1 MSQTTVQKVE
11 ESRSTTRRVNFSDG
25 NRELHLRVFF
35 EWLPPDLQD
44 TPFIDWTK
52 LPSKV
57 IGYLVNTVK
66 DSPWAAHLALVAVAI
81 QGGMGEYTLRSNI
94 MRLNGLL
101 RNVHTLCG
109 IQNPAE
115 LTKETWE
122 TFFGR
127 KEMTPGDYGG
137 FKAFRTIA
145 ERHLPDYLG
154 QLTPG
159 QYARIEPYILP
170 RFPRKLLAQRVSRA
184 SIEEGERQRRK
195 EKSDVLSPLHALL
208 VALVRFRKQAAERML
223 QAFREAREL
232 AREQARTGDVQFPLP
247 FSYEDELVTINR
259 DACTVAEARL
269 EKRPVM
275 MKFLLWDRRSWVI
288 KHRDDYDPTTRKDAE
303 NQRAEFAPAV
313 ESFFVQFLGPVED
326 LLWFGDVIKYRL
338 LQDNTPRRLS
348 QEDVQHRKDLL
359 GMLGV
364 STGLT
369 ISRGCL
375 LTPGLD
381 FSQAFSNAMTRTG
394 ALLFEPE
401 SLYRG
406 CLYGAALAMIALTGG
421 YRISELL
428 QVSADRFKT
437 RPYVVKREGFPDG
450 EGRVMHLQLLLPK
463 GKRTEEQ
470 RKLFLVSDG
479 AYQLLREIAQGLKNA
494 HGGRIPVVHPHTHN
508 TKAEDLSPERYLFQ
522 WDADT
527 DGRSGALGPPDVGNL
542 LRFILYGVEFRTR
555 EGEPFSVTVHLLRHV
570 MATVARHEHEVPVEA
585 LARVL
590 HQETGQ
596 GMLPEATYYY
606 SEETEERSLITF
618 AEFQSDLEEWAASL
632 LVEFPEEQDLE
643 GMDEDLRESFERWH
657 TLLETTFGFCSNINL
672 CPRGY
677 NRTLCIGCAFLVP
690 DPRKRQQALN
700 WRTVY
705 VKLAEELEAQGNTVD
720 ARQYRLLV
728 RDLDDHINAMAI
740 LQASIEDGKRKPVF
754 LLLPSAPYEEVII
767 DAEA

>member
-1 MSQTTVQKVE
+1 MSHTTVQKVE
-11 ESRSTTRRVNFSDG
+11 ESRSTTRRVNFSDD
-25 NRELHLRVFF
+25 NRELHLQVFYK
-35 EWLPPDLQD
+35 WLPPDLQD
-44 TPFIDWTK
+44 TPFVDWTK
-52 LPSKV
+52 LPSKA

-66 DSPWAAHLALVAVAI
+66 DSPWAAHIALAAVAA
-81 QGGMGEYTLRSNI
+81 QGGMGEYTLI
-94 MRLNGLL
+94 TLITRLNHVL
-101 RNVHTLCG
+101 RNLHTFCG
-109 IQNPAE
+109 VQNPAE
-115 LTKETWE
+115 LTKEIWE
-122 TFFGR
+122 TYIGR
-127 KEMTPGDYGG
+127 REMTPGDYDGL
-137 FKAFRTIA
+137 KTYRATT

-159 QYARIEPYILP
+159 QYTHIEPYILP
-170 RFPRKLLAQRVSRA
+170 RFPRKLLEQRISP
-184 SIEEGERQRRK
+184 SFIEDGQRQRRK

-223 QAFREAREL
+223 QAFCEARDL

-247 FSYEDELVTINR
+247 FSYEEELVTINR

-288 KHRDDYDPTTRKDAE
+288 NHNDDYDPTTRKEAK
-303 NQRAEFAPAV
+303 NQYAEFAPAV
-313 ESFFVQFLGPVED
+313 ESFFVQFLGPIQD
-326 LLWFGDVIKYRL
+326 FLWFGEVIKYRL
-338 LQDNTPRRLS
+338 LQERTPRGLS

-364 STGLT
+364 SNGLT
-369 ISRGCL
+369 ITRDGF

-381 FSQAFSNAMTRTG
+381 LSRALSSAITRTG

-406 CLYGAALAMIALTGG
+406 CLYGAALATIALTGG

-437 RPYVVKREGFPDG
+437 RPYVAKKEGFPDG

-479 AYQLLREIAQGLKNA
+479 AYQLLCEIAQGLKNA
-494 HGGRIPVVHPHTHN
+494 HGGCIPVVHPNPQN

-522 WDADT
+522 WNASA
-527 DGRSGALGPPDVGNL
+527 DGRVGSLDPTDVGNL

-570 MATVARHEHEVPVEA
+570 MSTAARHEHEVPVEA
-585 LARVL
+585 LARAL
-590 HQETGQ
+590 HHETRQ
-596 GMLPEATYYY
+596 GTIPQATLYY

-632 LVEFPEEQDLE
+632 LIEFPEERELE

-700 WRTVY
+700 WRNVY
-705 VKLAEELEAQGNTVD
+705 EKLAEELEAQGNAVD

-728 RDLDDHINAMAI
+728 RDLDGHINAMAI

>member
-1 MSQTTVQKVE
+1 
-11 ESRSTTRRVNFSDG
+11 
-25 NRELHLRVFF
+25 
-35 EWLPPDLQD
+35 
-44 TPFIDWTK
+44 
-52 LPSKV
+52 
-57 IGYLVNTVK
+57 
-66 DSPWAAHLALVAVAI
+66 
-81 QGGMGEYTLRSNI
+81 MGEYTLVSNI
-94 MRLNGLL
+94 MRLNRLL

-109 IQNPAE
+109 VQNPTE

-122 TFFGR
+122 TFFGW
-127 KEMTPGDYGG
+127 KEITPGDYYGLKT
-137 FKAFRTIA
+137 FLAIT
-145 ERHLPDYLG
+145 ERHLPYYLG

-170 RFPRKLLAQRVSRA
+170 PFPRKLLEQRISHT
-184 SIEEGERQRRK
+184 SIKEGERQRRK

-208 VALVRFRKQAAERML
+208 VALVRFRKQAADRML
-223 QAFREAREL
+223 QAFRE

-247 FSYEDELVTINR
+247 FSYEEELVMINR

-275 MKFLLWDRRSWVI
+275 MKFLLWNRRSWVM
-288 KHRDDYDPTTRKDAE
+288 KHRDDYDRTTQQEAE
-303 NQRAEFAPAV
+303 KQCEEFAPAV
-313 ESFFVQFLGPVED
+313 ENFFVQFLGPVED
-326 LLWFGDVIKYRL
+326 LLWFGDIIKYRL
-338 LQDNTPRRLS
+338 LQDDTPRRLS
-348 QEDVQHRKDLL
+348 QEDMQRRKDLL

-364 STGLT
+364 STGLS
-369 ISRGCL
+369 ISRDCL
-375 LTPGLD
+375 LTPRKDRSLVL
-381 FSQAFSNAMTRTG
+381 SSAMNRTG
-394 ALLFEPE
+394 TLLFEPE

-406 CLYGAALAMIALTGG
+406 CLYGAALATIALTGG

-450 EGRVMHLQLLLPK
+450 EGRVMRLQLLLPK

-479 AYQLLREIAQGLKNA
+479 AYQLRCEIAQGLKNA
-494 HGGRIPVVHPHTHN
+494 HGGRIPVAHPHPTN
-508 TKAEDLSPERYLFQ
+508 TKAEDLYPERYLFQ
-522 WDADT
+522 WDASSE
-527 DGRSGALGPPDVGNL
+527 GRAGSLDPKDVGSL

-570 MATVARHEHEVPVEA
+570 MATTARHEHEVSVEA

-590 HQETGQ
+590 HHETGQ
-596 GMLPEATYYY
+596 GTIPEATQYY

-632 LVEFPEEQDLE
+632 LVELPEEREFE
-643 GMDEDLRESFERWH
+643 GMDEDLRESFECWH

-677 NRTLCIGCAFLVP
+677 KRTLCIGCDFLVP

-705 VKLAEELEAQGNTVD
+705 VKLAEELEEQGNAVD

-728 RDLDDHINAMAI
+728 RDLDGHINAMAL

-754 LLLPSAPYEEVII
+754 LLLPSAPYEEVVI